1 MSQFKKLRGMR
12 YPDEYVI
19 RMFYKER
26 LDELGAGGKVLEMGC
41 GSANNLLHFASYGWH
56 VTGVDISE
64 ASLDDAKNNLDVFGF
79 NGELIHHD
87 LNFGSPK
94 FDGLFNLLLLPST
107 LYYLSRGTAEA
118 LLLEIKEVLAPNALI
133 YLRMRLP
140 DDHRFERGV
149 SEGRNSYRLT
159 CDYTGE
165 LGLLNVF
172 WEEYELVALLL
183 RIFGIAPDSI
193 TKLRFSF
200 ENYQN
205 QRLVRNS
212 DIVLWGRLP

>member
-1 MSQFKKLRGMR
+1 MSQLKKLRGMR

-19 RMFYKER
+19 RMFYKES
-26 LDELGAGGKVLEMGC
+26 LDKLGGGGKVLELGC
-41 GSANNLLHFASYGWH
+41 GSANNLLHFASYGWC
-56 VTGVDISE
+56 VTGVDCSE
-64 ASLDDAKNNLDVFGF
+64 ESLEDARNNLDVFGL
-79 NGELIHHD
+79 NGVLIQHD
-87 LNFGSPK
+87 LNFGAPK
-94 FDGLFNLLLLPST
+94 FDELFNLLLLPST
-107 LYYLSRGTAEA
+107 LYYLSRDAAEG

-140 DDHRFERGV
+140 DDHRFERGIL
-149 SEGRNSYRLT
+149 EGRNSYRLT

-172 WEEYELVALLL
+172 WEEYELVTLLH
-183 RIFGIAPDSI
+183 RIFGITPDSV

-205 QRLVRNS
+205 RRLVRNS
-212 DIVLWGRLP
+212 DIVLWGRIP